1 MGRID
6 DITCVDLHLASMAGM
21 DDIPCGDPIYD
32 DLQEESEIMGW
43 IDDIMCDDITC
54 EDLHLASV
62 AGMDD
67 ITCDDLTCDNL
78 NPECVRLWEGLTI

>member
-1 MGRID
+1 MG
-6 DITCVDLHLASMAGM
+6 
-21 DDIPCGDPIYD
+21 
-32 DLQEESEIMGW
+32 Q

-67 ITCDDLTCDNL
+67 IPCDDL
-78 NPECVRLWEGLTI
+78 NPECVRLWDGLII

>member
-1 MGRID
+1 MGR
-6 DITCVDLHLASMAGM
+6 
-21 DDIPCGDPIYD
+21 
-32 DLQEESEIMGW
+32 

-67 ITCDDLTCDNL
+67 IPCDDLTYDDQY
-78 NPECVRLWEGLTI
+78 PECVILWDGLMI

>member
-1 MGRID
+1 MGR
-6 DITCVDLHLASMAGM
+6 
-21 DDIPCGDPIYD
+21 
-32 DLQEESEIMGW
+32 

-67 ITCDDLTCDNL
+67 IPCDDLIYDNL
-78 NPECVRLWEGLTI
+78 NPECVRLWNGLTI

>member
-1 MGRID
+1 MCEILGR
-6 DITCVDLHLASMAGM
+6 
-21 DDIPCGDPIYD
+21 
-32 DLQEESEIMGW
+32 

-67 ITCDDLTCDNL
+67 IPCDDLTYDDQNS
-78 NPECVRLWEGLTI
+78 ECVRLRDGLMI